1 MMRIVG
7 HVAVSRVHL
16 GYLEGDTLGT
26 RNVYRRLLSLWEYDD
41 VSACGLLGGRETKK
55 LFGRRIWRATD
66 ECLAADGGD
75 AAADGRDGR
84 TEKTANDRS
93 LGRSDGTPA
102 GGREGGRG
110 EGARAR
116 ACSSSVRRTAG
127 GNMRGHG
134 CGVPAA

>member
-1 MMRIVG
+1 MRIVG

-75 AAADGRDGR
+75 AAADGRTDGR

-93 LGRSDGTPA
+93 LGRSDGTPT
-102 GGREGGRG
+102 GGREGGGKGR
-110 EGARAR
+110 ERALVPRPSVEPR
-116 ACSSSVRRTAG
+116 AAT
-127 GNMRGHG
+127 
-134 CGVPAA
+134 